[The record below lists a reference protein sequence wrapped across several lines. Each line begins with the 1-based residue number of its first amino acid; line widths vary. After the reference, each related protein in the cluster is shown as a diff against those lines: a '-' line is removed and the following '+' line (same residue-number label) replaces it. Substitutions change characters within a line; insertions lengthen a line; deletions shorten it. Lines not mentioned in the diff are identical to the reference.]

1 MIIMNRSH
9 VEDMDAVMRGKKETA
24 PTIEGIRNDPAFD
37 LVDLPVLKEDIA
49 IMVLTSAVKIMATFA
64 IELDVTALTEMM

>member
-24 PTIEGIRNDPAFD
+24 PTIEGIRNDPAED

>member
-24 PTIEGIRNDPAFD
+24 PTIEGIRNDPAQD

-49 IMVLTSAVKIMATFA
+49 IMVPVATFA
-64 IELDVTALTEMM
+64 IELDLTALTEMM